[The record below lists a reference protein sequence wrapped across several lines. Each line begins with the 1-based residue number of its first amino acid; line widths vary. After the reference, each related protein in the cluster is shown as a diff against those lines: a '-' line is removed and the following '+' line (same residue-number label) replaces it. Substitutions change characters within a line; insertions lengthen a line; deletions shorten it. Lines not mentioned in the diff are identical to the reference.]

1 MLIRIF
7 SNANQNGIAFVNILI
22 ISVTLIV
29 VAVPEGL
36 LTRRGLLFISCSSI
50 YRRSPFG
57 GYACLGFCDE
67 TNDL

>member
-1 MLIRIF
+1 MLIHIF

-36 LTRRGLLFISCSSI
+36 RLNVDLYIPLFIRI

-57 GYACLGFCDE
+57 GYACPGFCDE